1 MIFPMHYK
9 NGREAKI
16 GDRVVVPN
24 NGQPFIG
31 MLTQANAASATC
43 NGRVAPLPLTRED
56 YVTIGDILHVD
67 DALAATPPKPA

>member
-1 MIFPMHYK
+1 MHYK

-31 MLTQANAASATC
+31 MLTQATAGSTTC
-43 NGRVAPLPLTRED
+43 NGRVAPLPLARED
-56 YVTIGDILHVD
+56 YVTLGDILHVD
-67 DALAATPPKPA
+67 DALALDPKPAP